1 MRKFQ
6 ERKDECE
13 AWNSVIPPRVNAK
26 VLKNSKESRLFTII
40 AAGNGEYELLGPTG
54 GYGVKLREYSYQCG
68 YWQISGIPC
77 SHAMAAISHY
87 LGKSVMKD
95 KISEFIHTSLS
106 KSAYLQSYRGMIHP
120 IPDQKR
126 WPEVSACVM
135 TEGITKHLLPP
146 PRTVKPGRPKKQ
158 RKREPN
164 EPRK

>member
-1 MRKFQ
+1 MEFYYTTK
-6 ERKDECE
+6 
-13 AWNSVIPPRVNAK
+13 
-26 VLKNSKESRLFTII
+26 
-40 AAGNGEYELLGPTG
+40 
-54 GYGVKLREYSYQCG
+54 GVKLREYSCQCG

-126 WPEVSACVM
+126 WPEVPACVM
-135 TEGITKHLLPP
+135 TEGITEQLLPP

-158 RKREPN
+158 RKSEPN
-164 EPRK
+164 EPLKGGRAGTVICQICSEPGHNKRTCKKTKV